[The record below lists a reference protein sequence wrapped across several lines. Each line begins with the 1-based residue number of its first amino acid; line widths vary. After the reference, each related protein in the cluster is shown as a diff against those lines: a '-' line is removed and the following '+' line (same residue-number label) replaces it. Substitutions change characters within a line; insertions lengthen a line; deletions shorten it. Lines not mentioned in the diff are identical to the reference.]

1 MTEKLPEH
9 LLKRTNK
16 LLTTIVVLLA
26 IGLVFDFVNHINL
39 VNMTNIQGAVAQDQ
53 RLGFDMILKL
63 LSKMRIY

>member
-53 RLGFDMILKL
+53 RLGFDTILKL
-63 LSKMRIY
+63 FSKMRIY

>member
-1 MTEKLPEH
+1 MAEKLPENA
-9 LLKRTNK
+9 LKRTNK
-16 LLTTIVVLLA
+16 LLTAIVVLLA

>member
-1 MTEKLPEH
+1 MAEKLPEH

>member
-1 MTEKLPEH
+1 MAEKLPEH

-16 LLTTIVVLLA
+16 LLTAIVVLLA